1 MSHERRHRQGQIKMA
16 TAYVGLGSNLGGRK
30 QNLVQAL
37 ELLSKQV
44 VVEQVSSVYET
55 EPVGYREQPLFLN
68 AVCRISTELKPGR
81 LLLLAKKIEAKLGRT
96 SGFPNAPRPIDI
108 DILLYGDE
116 VLSSK
121 ELTVPHPRLVERAF
135 VLVPLAEIAPDL
147 VHPASGKTIKELLND
162 LGTIIGVRQWANA
175 EEIMRRQDVSSI
187 R

>member
-1 MSHERRHRQGQIKMA
+1 MA
-16 TAYVGLGSNLGGRK
+16 IVYLGLGSNLGGRK

-37 ELLSKQV
+37 ELLSKRAV
-44 VVEQVSSVYET
+44 IEKVSSIYET
-55 EPVGYREQPLFLN
+55 EPVGYKEQPLFLN

-121 ELTVPHPRLVERAF
+121 ELTVPHPRLAERAF
-135 VLVPLAEIAPDL
+135 VLVPLAEIAPNM
-147 VHPASGKTIKELLND
+147 VHPASGKTIKNLLAD
-162 LGTIIGVRQWANA
+162 LGKVTGVRKWAEA